1 MVALSPLQ
9 IVLENCPF
17 RTDIMVYEENKFSE
31 DEKDELNLLQN
42 CVVSAS
48 VRAGIVF
55 FKDETIL
62 GIKDI
67 RTAVTD
73 NWRRLIPLR
82 IIQPLRLVAEIEALD
97 KGEVSDLFDK
107 VIEKL
112 ENDDFIL
119 SEKERKAF
127 LKIFREPYNHIKEI
141 EELYNR
147 IMFSKYLLSKLFFD
161 VMRDAGVNFEI
172 SPVATLF
179 TLEKLKLSNKQK
191 LALLFFTNI
200 NWYKKKVAPILFL
213 KAISYLRDISIKEL
227 IKNTSPTFWNKMKNH
242 LETFLDFYKKR
253 LFVLAHIGE
262 PSAFEVCFLTSMLS
276 LKEISSREVE
286 CVKKLVDSYKRGR
299 NS

>member
-1 MVALSPLQ
+1 MVTLSPLQ

-17 RTDIMVYEENKFSE
+17 RTDIMVYERNKFIE
-31 DEKDELNLLQN
+31 DKEDKLDH
-42 CVVSAS
+42 CVILAINSPS
-48 VRAGIVF
+48 IVF
-55 FKDETIL
+55 FKDETIF

-67 RTAVTD
+67 RTAVTYR
-73 NWRRLIPLR
+73 WRKFIPLR

-119 SEKERKAF
+119 SENERKVF
-127 LKIFREPYNHIKEI
+127 LKIFREPYNHLREI

-147 IMFSKYLLSKLFFD
+147 IISSNKYILSKLFLD
-161 VMRDAGVNFEI
+161 LMRDAGVNFEI

-213 KAISYLRDISIKEL
+213 KAISYLRDISIEEL
-227 IKNTSPTFWNKMKNH
+227 IKNTSPVFWIKMKNH
-242 LETFLDFYKKR
+242 LETFIDFYKKR

-262 PSAFEVCFLTSMLS
+262 PSAFEVCFLSSILS
-276 LKEISSREVE
+276 LKEISSREIE
-286 CVKKLVDSYKRGR
+286 CVKKLVDSYKRGW

>member
-17 RTDIMVYEENKFSE
+17 RTDIMVYEGNKSRE
-31 DEKDELNLLQN
+31 DELDHLQDCVLL
-42 CVVSAS
+42 AS

-73 NWRRLIPLR
+73 RWKALIPKR
-82 IIQPLRLVAEIEALD
+82 IIQPLRLVTEIEALD
-97 KGEVSDLFDK
+97 KREVSDLFDK

-119 SEKERKAF
+119 SEKERKVF
-127 LKIFREPYNHIKEI
+127 LKIFREPYNHLREI

-147 IMFSKYLLSKLFFD
+147 IISYNKYILSKLFLD
-161 VMRDAGVNFEI
+161 LMRDAGVNFEI

-200 NWYKKKVAPILFL
+200 NWYKKEVAPILFL
-213 KAISYLRDISIKEL
+213 KAISYLRDISIEEL
-227 IKNTSPTFWNKMKNH
+227 VKNTNLVFWIKMKNH
-242 LETFLDFYKKR
+242 LETFINFYKKR

-276 LKEISSREVE
+276 LREISSREVE
-286 CVKKLVDSYKRGR
+286 CVKKLVDSYKRGW